1 MAGASSVDDGWA
13 SANDDGEGGDAGGG
27 EEDEARPAPRLLG
40 DDDGDGGRDAVE
52 RSRRA
57 ASLGVGSAE

>member
-1 MAGASSVDDGWA
+1 MQVKDTTRNGAPGMGIVSLGADDMAGASSVDDGWA

-40 DDDGDGGRDAVE
+40 R
-52 RSRRA
+52 
-57 ASLGVGSAE
+57 